1 MIRYMPNVDSI
12 LWARKSTE
20 YFDTIEDLKSF
31 IADQR
36 TRFYRFIGQPEK
48 SYRPQEVELVAQQ
61 KPDKVMYWKNYCN
74 VVLDGRIIG
83 FCGE

>member
-1 MIRYMPNVDSI
+1 MIRYIPNIDST

-20 YFDTIEDLKSF
+20 YFDTIEDLKVF

-36 TRFYRFIGQPEK
+36 TRFYRFIGHPER
-48 SYRPQEVELVAQQ
+48 SYNAQEVELVAQQ
-61 KPDKVMYWKNYCN
+61 KPDKVMFWKNYCS

>member
-1 MIRYMPNVDSI
+1 MIKYIPNVDSL
-12 LWARKSTE
+12 LWARKSAE
-20 YFDTIEDLKSF
+20 YFDSIEDLKVF

-48 SYRPQEVELVAQQ
+48 AYQAHEVELITQQ
-61 KPDKVMYWKNYCN
+61 KPDKVMYWKNYCC
-74 VVLDGRIIG
+74 VVLDGRIVG